1 MSLTRNL
8 ALASALALGAAPA
21 VAIAAPTHAV
31 TSTVK
36 AEKTHRPLATQ
47 SDSKSYADREIQD
60 KQVGEYEGG
69 NTVVIGISGG
79 ALVVLLLLLLIL

>member
-1 MSLTRNL
+1 MSLTKNL

-31 TSTVK
+31 TQTVK
-36 AEKTHRPLATQ
+36 ADKAQPVE
-47 SDSKSYADREIQD
+47 SDSKSYADREVQD
-60 KQVGEYEGG
+60 QAVGEYEGG

-79 ALVVLLLLLLIL
+79 ALVVLLLLLLII

>member
-8 ALASALALGAAPA
+8 ALASALALGAAPT
-21 VAIAAPTHAV
+21 VAMAAPMAPV
-31 TSTVK
+31 TQVVK
-36 AEKTHRPLATQ
+36 ADNASAPTQ
-47 SDSKSYADREIQD
+47 SADSKSYADREAQD

-79 ALVVLLLLLLIL
+79 ALVVLLLILLLI